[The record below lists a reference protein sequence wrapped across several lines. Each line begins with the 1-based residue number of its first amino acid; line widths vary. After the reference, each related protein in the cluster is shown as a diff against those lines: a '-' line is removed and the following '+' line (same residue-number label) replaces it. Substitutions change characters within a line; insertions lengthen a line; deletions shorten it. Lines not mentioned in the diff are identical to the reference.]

1 MDDIFN
7 GTVFAGD
14 QREIILQA
22 IKRCHPGY
30 FPTIRKP
37 DTSYS
42 CRLLKNLNNATS
54 LNVSGRLT
62 IKGYDGSIFI
72 ECN

>member
-1 MDDIFN
+1 MDDVFN
-7 GTVFAGD
+7 ETIFAGD

-22 IKRCHPGY
+22 IKRCHPDY

-42 CRLLKNLNNATS
+42 CRLLKNLNRTTS
-54 LNVSGRLT
+54 SDVSCNLKRA
-62 IKGYDGSIFI
+62 INSI
-72 ECN
+72 CVLYK